1 MISSSLLT
9 QFWRQLW
16 ASNGTRGFKLSIAAI
31 ILLIIVVLVVAANNF
46 SQDVDSPGEILV
58 IQEPIVVFPD
68 FASINSISAKK
79 QQFFDYLEVFLIAE
93 NIAITQFRDQLDD
106 YLKIASSGAGFSE
119 FERAWMF
126 RLARRYRIEVE
137 NYTDK
142 EIVDELLLRVDV
154 LPVSLALA
162 QAANESAWGTS
173 RFALEGNNIFGQWC
187 YEQGCGIVPARRQA
201 GAIHEVKSFVSV
213 EDAVKSYFLNINSHP
228 SYSYLRDLR
237 SRMRARGLRLDPMSL
252 AIGLGRYSEQ
262 GDNYVDEVQRIIIQ
276 NELGKRD
283 A

>member
-1 MISSSLLT
+1 MISSSVLT
-9 QFWRQLW
+9 QFWRQQW
-16 ASNGTRGFKLSIAAI
+16 APKGTRGIKLSVAAI
-31 ILLIIVVLVVAANNF
+31 CLATIVVLVIAANNF
-46 SQDVDSPGEILV
+46 SQDADPPEQILV

-79 QQFFDYLEVFLIAE
+79 QQFFDYLEVFVIAE

-106 YLKIASSGAGFSE
+106 YLKITSSGAGFSE
-119 FERAWMF
+119 FERAWVF
-126 RLARRYRIEVE
+126 RLARRYRIEVG
-137 NYTDK
+137 NYTEK

-187 YEQGCGIVPARRQA
+187 YDQGCGIVPARRQA

-276 NELGKRD
+276 NGLRKRD
-283 A
+283 V

>member
-1 MISSSLLT
+1 MISLSVIT
-9 QFWRQLW
+9 QVWRQLW
-16 ASNGTRGFKLSIAAI
+16 GQNDIRGIKLLVAAI
-31 ILLIIVVLVVAANNF
+31 VSAAIVLLMIAVSNF
-46 SQDVDSPGEILV
+46 SHDVDSPEQILV

-79 QQFFDYLEVFLIAE
+79 QQFFDYLEVFVIAE
-93 NIAITQFRDQLDD
+93 NIVITQFRDQLDD
-106 YLKIASSGAGFSE
+106 YLKITNSGAGFSE
-119 FERAWMF
+119 FERAWVF

-137 NYTDK
+137 NYSEK

-187 YEQGCGIVPARRQA
+187 YEKGCGIVPSRRQL

-213 EDAVKSYFLNINSHP
+213 EEAIKSYFLNINSHP

-237 SRMRARGLRLDPMSL
+237 SRMRVRGLRLDPMSL
-252 AIGLGRYSEQ
+252 AIGLGRYSER
-262 GDNYVDEVQRIIIQ
+262 GDNYVDEVQKIIIQ
-276 NELGKRD
+276 NGLRKRD
-283 A
+283 V

>member
-1 MISSSLLT
+1 MISSSILT
-9 QFWRQLW
+9 RFWRQLW
-16 ASNGTRGFKLSIAAI
+16 AQNVTRGIKLSVVAI
-31 ILLIIVVLVVAANNF
+31 ISTAIVVLVIATNNF
-46 SQDVDSPGEILV
+46 SQDVDFPEQILT

-79 QQFFDYLEVFLIAE
+79 QQFFDYLEVFVIAE

-106 YLKIASSGAGFSE
+106 YLKITGSGAGFSE
-119 FERAWMF
+119 VERAWVF

-137 NYTDK
+137 NYSEK

-213 EDAVKSYFLNINSHP
+213 EDAIESYFLNINSHP

-252 AIGLGRYSEQ
+252 AIGLGRYSER
-262 GDNYVDEVQRIIIQ
+262 GDNYVDEVQKIIIQ
-276 NELGKRD
+276 NGLRKRD
-283 A
+283 V

>member
-1 MISSSLLT
+1 MISSSILT
-9 QFWRQLW
+9 RFWRQLW
-16 ASNGTRGFKLSIAAI
+16 AQNVTRGIKLSVVAI
-31 ILLIIVVLVVAANNF
+31 ISTAIVVLVIATNNF
-46 SQDVDSPGEILV
+46 SQDVDFPEQILT
-58 IQEPIVVFPD
+58 IQKPIVVFPD

-79 QQFFDYLEVFLIAE
+79 QQFFDYLEVFVIAE

-106 YLKIASSGAGFSE
+106 YLKITGSGAGFSE
-119 FERAWMF
+119 VERAWVF

-137 NYTDK
+137 NYSEK

-201 GAIHEVKSFVSV
+201 GAIHEVRSFVSV
-213 EDAVKSYFLNINSHP
+213 EDAIESYFLNINSHP

-237 SRMRARGLRLDPMSL
+237 SRMRARGLRLDSMSL
-252 AIGLGRYSEQ
+252 AIGLGRYSER
-262 GDNYVDEVQRIIIQ
+262 GDSYVDEVQKIIIQ
-276 NELGKRD
+276 NGLRKRD
-283 A
+283 V